1 MNQQQFPRINS
12 MEKNVQQHT
21 INHPIEIQG
30 IGLHSGVNVNMRL
43 LPAAVDQGIIFRRT
57 DLSQVHDIKITPFN
71 ITEAVMCTLL
81 VCPEDKTITVS
92 TIEHLMSALCMFQV
106 DNVIVEINAPELPVM
121 DGSSITFV
129 EALQK
134 TGVKAQDKKRQ
145 VIKVLKP
152 VRVSEEDKFAEILP
166 SAETSYRFEIKWDHP
181 VIAATPLVVEFSGE
195 QQEYINHVAKA
206 RTFGFVEQ
214 LEYLHA
220 NNLAKGASL
229 DNAVGVTNDG
239 VANPDGLRYPDEFVK
254 HKLLDAIGDC
264 YVGGAILGHFNCYK
278 SGHTL
283 NNKLLRA
290 LFADKSAWQ
299 LL

>member
-1 MNQQQFPRINS
+1 M
-12 MEKNVQQHT
+12 QQHT
-21 INHPIEIQG
+21 INNYIEIQG
-30 IGLHSGVNVNMRL
+30 IGLHSGVNVKMRL
-43 LPAAVDQGIIFRRT
+43 LPADVDQGIIFRRI
-57 DLSQVHDIKITPFN
+57 DLSELHDIKITPFN

-81 VCPEDKTITVS
+81 VSPEDKDITVS

-106 DNVIVEINAPELPVM
+106 DNVIVEINAPELPVI
-121 DGSSITFV
+121 DGSSATFV

-134 TGVKAQDKKRQ
+134 TGTKMQDKKRH

-152 VRVSEEDKFAEILP
+152 VRVTEEDKLAEILL
-166 SAETSYRFEIKWDHP
+166 SEHISYRFEIKWDHP
-181 VIAATPLVVEFSGE
+181 VISATPSVVEFSGDK
-195 QQEYINHVAKA
+195 QEYIEHIAKA

-214 LEYLHA
+214 LDYLHA

-229 DNAVGVTNDG
+229 DNAIGITSDG
-239 VANPDGLRYPDEFVK
+239 VANVGGLRYPDEFVK
-254 HKLLDAIGDC
+254 HKLLDAIGDF

-290 LFADKSAWQ
+290 LFSDKSAWK
-299 LL
+299 LI